1 MPPKSGSA
9 STSTSTS
16 KSAAAVAAATAAP
29 QQAESLLAKGEGG
42 DRDDEAGSAA
52 DTEPLSFEED
62 EGMADIDSV
71 EAGAEALQNGLEQE
85 QAGGQR
91 EGVEQEQA
99 DENEDAR
106 MDEGEDDDEDADG
119 EADADEG
126 EEGQEQK
133 QQVKGQAGGSGF
145 SDDSDLSDEPFEVQQ
160 QVSNA
165 DPISNPNGA
174 DAEEDEE
181 DEDEDEDEEEDE
193 EENDDEYQEGRATRP
208 NRKVSAAASNSRTSA
223 RLSASP
229 SKRNAKGGARRGG
242 AGEVEEEEEDD
253 EEDEDDEDGEGDLAD
268 EDEAAKGLAALTGG
282 VATQEQEEQDD
293 QSGLDGLAALAAVG
307 AGQAVEQALADEDT
321 DTDSIAGSVRRAKGK
336 KGGKRSKGSS
346 RLQQVVAASPLQ
358 PSSEQGEDEE
368 EDEDEDGD
376 GDDEGDA
383 AESEDEEEDEE
394 EDEDEEDD
402 EEEDAAETSPTK
414 GTEMSALAQLSSAA
428 KRKAAKRG
436 GLGGGML
443 AGAPAITIEGVD
455 GSAAPSA
462 ATSREPSPKEE
473 ERRDEE
479 VKVDEDEDAA
489 TKEPGTPAQDVED
502 VGHDEGELFEYVSIG
517 CSSNDLTQLSSEPA
531 TDEAALKRQEAMEA
545 LTKIEIGFAVL
556 RDKLYVERME
566 EVSKESEMIYKGESR
581 RCVLARLLELTR
593 RLWTGTHPDLIHLTN
608 LIELR
613 RERRLKLVELWFEEQ
628 QKQYARVASSEEA
641 AAWSHW
647 RVSLRLDLSLR
658 PFSDPCLFFSQH
670 DAAELRRQQMND
682 FSRKRRKLDREKRS
696 LDAPRPARQHQMFET
711 ELVPLPDLALRQAQA
726 KSRGKRRVQG
736 SDATDDMDNYVAF
749 PDLRGLDDH
758 EAWSDMERMGIA
770 LQGDARMSGLPPG
783 YYRPEELADPYA
795 VYGHEVGPGAGP
807 SGYIGAYGGGGGVGP
822 YAGGAVPRDARY
834 NDGYNADPYD
844 RAYDAHRPPAPQP
857 PPLPPPQQ
865 GVYAVDQYG
874 RPISPGP
881 SYEAHQP
888 APSAAPQHLSRSAR
902 SHAYPSADHQ
912 PRPQQQPHHYDKQS
926 YGGGPLPRMPSPP
939 MGHLHHAQPPSSPST
954 TVSQAAMIHAQEDR
968 EMKAYANG
976 SSSASASQSHK
987 SVGRP
992 PMSFSSGASSRPMP
1006 SNAGS
1011 HSGPSA
1017 SDRAAVPHSASGSL
1031 AYARPPSMSSAQEVD
1046 TFGYSKRPLPPG
1058 QHAAAAAGGAPTA
1071 SSTVGSNS
1079 AGSPSIA
1086 HPRPASAAGPPAPP
1100 GVGAGPGRLSSAAL
1114 QHTQPPQPTATNS
1127 SASAS
1132 AHPPSATAQS
1142 RPPEPMFYR

>member
-16 KSAAAVAAATAAP
+16 KSTIATAAAAAAASTAAP
-29 QQAESLLAKGEGG
+29 QQADSLLAKEEGG

-71 EAGAEALQNGLEQE
+71 EAGAEALQDGLEQE
-85 QAGGQR
+85 QAGAQR

-126 EEGQEQK
+126 EDGQERK

-165 DPISNPNGA
+165 DPVSNPNGA
-174 DAEEDEE
+174 DADEDEE

-208 NRKVSAAASNSRTSA
+208 NRKVSATASNSRTSA

-229 SKRNAKGGARRGG
+229 SKRNTKGGARRGG

-282 VATQEQEEQDD
+282 VATQEQEEQDA
-293 QSGLDGLAALAAVG
+293 QSGLDGLVALAAVG

-321 DTDSIAGSVRRAKGK
+321 DTDSIAGSVRRVKGK

-402 EEEDAAETSPTK
+402 EDEDATEASPTK

-473 ERRDEE
+473 EERRDEE
-479 VKVDEDEDAA
+479 VKVDEDEDAG

-502 VGHDEGELFEYVSIG
+502 VGHDE
-517 CSSNDLTQLSSEPA
+517 EPA

-566 EVSKESEMIYKGESR
+566 EVSKESEMIYK
-581 RCVLARLLELTR
+581 
-593 RLWTGTHPDLIHLTN
+593 GTHPDLIHLTN

-647 RVSLRLDLSLR
+647 R
-658 PFSDPCLFFSQH
+658 H

-736 SDATDDMDNYVAF
+736 PDATDDMDNYVAF

-758 EAWSDMERMGIA
+758 EAWTDMERMGIA

-807 SGYIGAYGGGGGVGP
+807 SGYISAYGGGGGVGP
-822 YAGGAVPRDARY
+822 YTSGAVPRDARY

-865 GVYAVDQYG
+865 GIYAVDQYG

-881 SYEAHQP
+881 SYEAHHP
-888 APSAAPQHLSRSAR
+888 APLAAPQHPSRSAR

-912 PRPQQQPHHYDKQS
+912 PRSQQQPHHYDKQP
-926 YGGGPLPRMPSPP
+926 YGATFITICDSVTGSND
-939 MGHLHHAQPPSSPST
+939 PSSRGSRNE
-954 TVSQAAMIHAQEDR
+954 SIR
-968 EMKAYANG
+968 EW
-976 SSSASASQSHK
+976 
-987 SVGRP
+987 
-992 PMSFSSGASSRPMP
+992 
-1006 SNAGS
+1006 
-1011 HSGPSA
+1011 
-1017 SDRAAVPHSASGSL
+1017 L
-1031 AYARPPSMSSAQEVD
+1031 I
-1046 TFGYSKRPLPPG
+1046 FGLCKPKL
-1058 QHAAAAAGGAPTA
+1058 
-1071 SSTVGSNS
+1071 
-1079 AGSPSIA
+1079 
-1086 HPRPASAAGPPAPP
+1086 
-1100 GVGAGPGRLSSAAL
+1100 
-1114 QHTQPPQPTATNS
+1114 
-1127 SASAS
+1127 
-1132 AHPPSATAQS
+1132 
-1142 RPPEPMFYR
+1142 